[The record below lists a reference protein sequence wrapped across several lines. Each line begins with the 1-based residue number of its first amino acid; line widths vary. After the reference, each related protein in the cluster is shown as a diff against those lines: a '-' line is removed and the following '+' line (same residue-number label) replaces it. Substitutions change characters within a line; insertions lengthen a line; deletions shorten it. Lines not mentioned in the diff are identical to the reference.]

1 MKRSLGIAGVTLA
14 VALLAAPLLVS
25 AAGAG
30 GGGPFFG
37 GPTPQPVSPP
47 TTGLTVVGSGRF
59 AVQPDRA
66 HLTVGV
72 QHTAPT
78 AHAAQSATSR
88 TMAAVIDTVKALP
101 MVQNVRTVHVALQ
114 PQSPA
119 PNRGTGPSQLTGF
132 QAEQTLGL
140 TVTDVRAVGS
150 VLDAAIRAGANTQ
163 MGVSFGISDASKAR
177 AQALA
182 QAMAEGRRQAQQA
195 AQVAGLTLKGLTTV
209 VVLPSS
215 TGPPGLGGGGGG
227 TPLVILPGALQVEV
241 AVQMTFAY

>member
-1 MKRSLGIAGVTLA
+1 
-14 VALLAAPLLVS
+14 
-25 AAGAG
+25 
-30 GGGPFFG
+30 
-37 GPTPQPVSPP
+37 
-47 TTGLTVVGSGRF
+47 
-59 AVQPDRA
+59 
-66 HLTVGV
+66 
-72 QHTAPT
+72 
-78 AHAAQSATSR
+78 
-88 TMAAVIDTVKALP
+88 MAAVIDAVKALP

-119 PNRGTGPSQLTGF
+119 PETGPGPSQLTGF

-182 QAMAEGRRQAQQA
+182 HAMADGRQQAQQA

-227 TPLVILPGALQVEV
+227 TPPVILPGALQVEV
-241 AVQMTFAY
+241 TVQMTFAY